1 MKTQHIEDIIDMQ
14 DELLEISE
22 IEKMISDE
30 EILEMYENKY
40 SNKLYCLV
48 MKSLTHE
55 VYTKENIAKKTFE
68 RIIIHLNTL
77 NKKLNRNVGLLVATL
92 DYLQN
97 IIKTLDEPK
106 IIEENKSDVLLETST
121 IDELTTLY
129 LRDIFDITI
138 IKRVAESNRSKTPI
152 SLIMLDIDDFKVIN
166 DTYGHQKGDFVLNK
180 IGEEINLSVRQMD
193 MAARYGGEEFAIL
206 MPETRISTASKIAQR
221 LRKKIKNI
229 DFEEFKVTISL
240 GVSQSD
246 DEINTAQKLIEI
258 TDTYLYKAK
267 ENGKDRVE
275 IYEKSN

>member
-22 IEKMISDE
+22 IEEMINNE
-30 EILEMYENKY
+30 KNLEMYENKY

-55 VYTKENIAKKTFE
+55 VYTKENIAKNTFE
-68 RIIIHLNTL
+68 RIILHLKNL
-77 NKKLNRNVGLLVATL
+77 NNKLNRNVGLLVATL

-106 IIEENKSDVLLETST
+106 IIEEGKSDVLLETST

-138 IKRVAESNRSKTPI
+138 TKRVAESNRSKSPV
-152 SLIMLDIDDFKVIN
+152 SLIMIDIYDFKVIN
-166 DTYGHQKGDFVLNK
+166 DTYGHQKGDIILKK
-180 IGEEINLSVRQMD
+180 IGEQINFSIRQMD

-206 MPETRISTASKIAQR
+206 MPDTNITTASDIAQR
-221 LRKKIKNI
+221 LRQKVKNI
-229 DFEEFKVTISL
+229 DFDGFKVTVSL
-240 GVSQSD
+240 GVSQTD
-246 DEINTAQKLIEI
+246 KEINTVQKLIRKS
-258 TDTYLYKAK
+258 DTYLYKAK

-275 IYEKSN
+275 IYKKNN